1 MLQPYVLGDA
11 ITGTVPS
18 FNVNYSLALLSK
30 GNLSTPFIGK
40 VDLGVANQVAFGWDD
55 NSVDVNLWFSLI
67 MHQKK
72 NQFTF

>member
-1 MLQPYVLGDA
+1 
-11 ITGTVPS
+11 
-18 FNVNYSLALLSK
+18 LLSK